1 MPWRLAHISRDGD
14 DYVVTVSDDPL
25 ITARSPQVE
34 QALERVKRSLCERLC
49 DQRRQATM
57 VEQTRQ
63 DTTFDGTI
71 ALIETPD
78 DADNLRAAGSFAAR
92 RRSVR
97 LLRAQDARVQTGSL
111 LARSRIR
118 NTTSP

>member
-34 QALERVKRSLCERLC
+34 QALERVKRSLFERLR

-63 DTTFDGTI
+63 DITFDGTI

-78 DADNLRAAGSFAAR
+78 DADNLMAAGSFAAR

>member
-34 QALERVKRSLCERLC
+34 QALERVKWSLCERLR
-49 DQRRQATM
+49 DQRRTATM

-63 DTTFDGTI
+63 DITFDGTT

-78 DADNLRAAGSFAAR
+78 DADNLRAAGGFAAR

-97 LLRAQDARVQTGSL
+97 LLRAQDAGAQTGSL